1 MKAETKKYLRKRKQI
16 IDIIMQMDVQCQ
28 DKEDGMLYDYTV
40 KPQFWESRDTAEK
53 ILAKVG
59 ISKPKE
65 LEKEIAKW
73 KEANFELLCHP
84 AIAEAATNEKMLSN
98 LYSELDDCHDRIREL
113 ESCLNSTSGR

>member
-1 MKAETKKYLRKRKQI
+1 MKTAQDFLRHEIPAKMWKHISGDLELIILKAMYKYT
-16 IDIIMQMDVQCQ
+16 
-28 DKEDGMLYDYTV
+28 E
-40 KPQFWESRDTAEK
+40 EK
-53 ILAKVG
+53 T
-59 ISKPKE
+59 KE